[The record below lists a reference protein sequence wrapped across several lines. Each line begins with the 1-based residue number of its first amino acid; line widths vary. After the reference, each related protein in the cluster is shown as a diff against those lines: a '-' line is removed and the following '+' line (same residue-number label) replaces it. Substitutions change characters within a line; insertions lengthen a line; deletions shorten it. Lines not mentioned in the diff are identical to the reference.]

1 VYEQRQ
7 GRGTLDP
14 IAPTHL
20 VAATCESTVPT
31 TFLTRFQLITRHAKH
46 LKRSIHKLRIF
57 FRQIAIML

>member
-1 VYEQRQ
+1 MYEQRQ

-14 IAPTHL
+14 TAPTHL
-20 VAATCESTVPT
+20 VVATCESAIPT

-46 LKRSIHKLRIF
+46 LKRSIHKLRIC